1 MSEQDTAR
9 EAAYREWVAELKR
22 QGEKERHQDIITAFN
37 AAWAAGV
44 EHGRVAA
51 LALNQRQAAEIVMLT
66 AGLLEIE
73 IVLKKALDTP
83 GKLDV

>member
-1 MSEQDTAR
+1 MIEQDTAR

-44 EHGRVAA
+44 AHGRAEALQNVNAAALTWTPIEVSAVSDAVEAVRAAGEAEHG
-51 LALNQRQAAEIVMLT
+51 
-66 AGLLEIE
+66 G
-73 IVLKKALDTP
+73 
-83 GKLDV
+83 